1 MAQVLLVDDDP
12 DFLEITRLVLIHH
25 GIEVLTAS
33 TREQAMSFLQRE
45 HPDVILLDV
54 MMTYTLDGLDMVA
67 QIRRL
72 PEFRDTPILVISSLS
87 QSQVSE
93 MLPASSFQQI
103 QGWLVKP
110 IRLEDLAQKVRE
122 LCER

>member
-1 MAQVLLVDDDP
+1 MARVLLVDDDP
-12 DFLEITRLVLIHH
+12 DFLEISRLVLIHH
-25 GIEVLTAS
+25 GIEVLTAT

-87 QSQVSE
+87 QSQVTE
-93 MLPASSFQQI
+93 MFPASSLQQI

-110 IRLEDLAQKVRE
+110 IRLEELAQRVRE

>member
-25 GIEVLTAS
+25 SIEVLTAS

-93 MLPASSFQQI
+93 MLPASSLQQI

>member
-25 GIEVLTAS
+25 GIEVLTVS

-93 MLPASSFQQI
+93 MLPASSLQQI

-122 LCER
+122 LCAR

>member
-1 MAQVLLVDDDP
+1 MARVLLVDDDP
-12 DFLEITRLVLIHH
+12 DFLEISRLVLIHH
-25 GIEVLTAS
+25 DIEVLTAT
-33 TREQAMSFLQRE
+33 TREQAISLLQRE
-45 HPDVILLDV
+45 HPDIILLDV
-54 MMTYTLDGLDMVA
+54 MMTYTLDGLDMVT

-87 QSQVSE
+87 QSQVTE
-93 MLPASSFQQI
+93 MFPVSSLQPI

-110 IRLEDLAQKVRE
+110 IRLEELAQRVRE

>member
-1 MAQVLLVDDDP
+1 MARVLLVDDDP

-25 GIEVLTAS
+25 GIEVLTAGS
-33 TREQAMSFLQRE
+33 RTQAMSLLQRE
-45 HPDVILLDV
+45 RPDVILLDV
-54 MMTYTLDGLDMVA
+54 MMTYALDGMDMVA

-87 QSQVSE
+87 PSQVAE
-93 MLPASSFQQI
+93 MLPASSLQQI

-110 IRLEDLAQKVRE
+110 VRLEELAEKVRAW
-122 LCER
+122 CEG

>member
-12 DFLEITRLVLIHH
+12 DFVEITRLVLLSH
-25 GIEVLTAS
+25 GIDVLTAS
-33 TREQAMSFLQRE
+33 IPAQAMSLLQRE
-45 HPDVILLDV
+45 QPDVILLDV
-54 MMTYTLDGLDMVA
+54 MLTYAMDGMDLVH

-72 PEFRDTPILVISSLS
+72 PACRDTPILVISSLS

-93 MLPASSFQQI
+93 MFPGNSFQQI

-110 IRLEDLAQKVRE
+110 IRLEGLAETVRA
-122 LCER
+122 LCKR

>member
-25 GIEVLTAS
+25 GIETLTAS
-33 TREQAMSFLQRE
+33 SRAQAMSILQQE
-45 HPDVILLDV
+45 HPDVILLDI
-54 MMTYTLDGLDMVA
+54 MMTYTLDGMDMVT

-72 PEFRDTPILVISSLS
+72 PDFRDTPILVISSLS
-87 QSQVSE
+87 PSQVAE
-93 MLPASSFQQI
+93 MLPASSLQQI

-110 IRLEDLAQKVRE
+110 VRLEELAEKVRA
-122 LCER
+122 LCEG